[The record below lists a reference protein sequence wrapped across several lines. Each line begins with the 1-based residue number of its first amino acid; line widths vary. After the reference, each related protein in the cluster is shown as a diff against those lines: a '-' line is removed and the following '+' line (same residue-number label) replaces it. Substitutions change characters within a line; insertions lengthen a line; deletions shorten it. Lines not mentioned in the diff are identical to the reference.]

1 MATNKQAMIRYQAL
15 DKCFRNRHRRFYMED
30 LIEACN
36 NAVYELTGT
45 NPDIKRRQIFNDIN
59 YMESP
64 EGWEAPIDRI
74 KDGKRVYYRYH
85 NDFSINKRPMTDKE
99 MDMLTQA
106 IAVLSR
112 FKGLPQF
119 EWMETLL
126 ANLQDKF
133 YLRGNSDYIIGF
145 EQNLDYVASNYLTDL
160 FMAIINKQVLRIT
173 YKTFA
178 GIVKEW
184 ILHPYY
190 IKEYNNRWF
199 LFGLNH
205 DIKGRITNVAL
216 DRIEKFEVANI
227 PYIDNRDIDFE
238 TYFDDVVGVTILD
251 RPVENILLRFDKER
265 FPYILSK
272 PLHGSMKIKDR
283 DNCIVEISVIPNN
296 ELVAMIC
303 SFANHVEVLSP
314 KWFRQEIK
322 EKIEDLSK
330 KYSTNAQWLHT

>member
-15 DKCFRNRHRRFYMED
+15 DKCFRNKYRRFYMED

-45 NPDIKRRQIFNDIN
+45 DPDVKRRQIFNDIN

-64 EGWEAPIDRI
+64 EGWEAPIDRV
-74 KDGKRVYYRYH
+74 KDGKRVYYRYYK
-85 NDFSINKRPMTDKE
+85 DFSINERPMTDKE
-99 MDMLTQA
+99 VDMLTQA

-145 EQNLDYVASNYLTDL
+145 EQNIDYEASRYLSDL
-160 FMAIINKQVLRIT
+160 FLAIANKQALRIT
-173 YKTFA
+173 YKTF
-178 GIVKEW
+178 GGVTKEW
-184 ILHPYY
+184 TLHPYY

-199 LFGLNH
+199 LFGLNN
-205 DIKGRITNVAL
+205 DREGQITNVAL
-216 DRIEKFEVANI
+216 DRIEKFEVADI
-227 PYIDNRDIDFE
+227 PYINNKDIDFE
-238 TYFDDVVGVTILD
+238 EYFDDVVGVTILD
-251 RPVENILLRFDKER
+251 RSVENVVLRFDKER
-265 FPYILSK
+265 FPYVLSK

-296 ELVAMIC
+296 ELMAMIF

-314 KWFRQEIK
+314 EWFREEIK
-322 EKIEDLSK
+322 RRIEELSK
-330 KYSTNAQWLHT
+330 KYSTNA